1 MYQWHQMVFVFLCLI
16 SVNMRISILLSFN
29 KATIHMECEVWGE
42 KRQKYQV
49 FHCRSFEKCPSNIPS
64 GSLKCLLISYLHAF
78 ACFLAN

>member
-1 MYQWHQMVFVFLCLI
+1 MM
-16 SVNMRISILLSFN
+16 ISILLSFN

-78 ACFLAN
+78 ACFLANTTYLLNPNCNILSYMNFA